1 MISNKNFTPWK
12 LWPEGCKA
20 PWSRWIAAPRIC
32 IPGFLLLLSLTKE
45 TAREGGREDSA
56 SDTFC
61 RQKSLCQHDALAE
74 GAGTMV
80 AALPS
85 GRSPHSCPLPWKPPF
100 CGEQQA
106 L

>member
-1 MISNKNFTPWK
+1 MGICSWDLYPGISV
-12 LWPEGCKA
+12 
-20 PWSRWIAAPRIC
+20 AAEFNQ
-32 IPGFLLLLSLTKE
+32 GNG
-45 TAREGGREDSA
+45 EGGREDSA

-85 GRSPHSCPLPWKPPF
+85 GRSPHSCPPPLETPLLWGAAGPVKGPSVALPF
-100 CGEQQA
+100 DLEVCV
-106 L
+106 